1 MFVRE
6 NLDKRDVAHS
16 SISLPSHFDMM
27 SGSPLLRNSSLNE
40 VSKNLGYAQF
50 IAYHG
55 VEGELAE
62 VLGRDVAELAVV
74 VAAGP
79 VVEFLT
85 FLLDLLGHVHGS
97 VRFKIATNRMFS
109 SEFCQYDLQ
118 TPQHGN

>member
-1 MFVRE
+1 
-6 NLDKRDVAHS
+6 
-16 SISLPSHFDMM
+16 M
-27 SGSPLLRNSSLNE
+27 SGSPLLRNSALNE
-40 VSKNLGYAQF
+40 VSNRLGDAQF

-74 VAAGP
+74 VAGGP
-79 VVEFLT
+79 VVQFLT
-85 FLLDLLGHVHGS
+85 FLLELLGCVHGN

-109 SEFCQYDLQ
+109 SESCQCDLQ